1 MRQTI
6 AYCVW
11 AASAAFMLL
20 NGWVLNETTMLVTLI
35 GIIAGF
41 LVLCVP
47 DCLEGLDGMNDTNN
61 YEK

>member
-1 MRQTI
+1 MRQTL

-20 NGWVLNETTMLVTLI
+20 NGGVECFTTMLVTLI

-47 DCLEGLDGMNDTNN
+47 DGLEWLDGMNDTNN